1 MISHPDLNI
10 NLNQRGKGMDTL
22 KGEYT
27 STSVNLK
34 DGDES
39 NVLIDK
45 QKTSFRIDE
54 KMEIERK
61 EGNVIYYLNLFYI
74 NYNI

>member
-1 MISHPDLNI
+1 
-10 NLNQRGKGMDTL
+10 MDTL

-27 STSVNLK
+27 STSVNLQ

-45 QKTSFRIDE
+45 EKTSFRIDE
-54 KMEIERK
+54 KMEMGRK

>member
-10 NLNQRGKGMDTL
+10 NLNQRGGGMDTL

-27 STSVNLK
+27 STSVNLQ

-45 QKTSFRIDE
+45 EKTSFRIDE
-54 KMEIERK
+54 KVEIERK
-61 EGNVIYYLNLFYI
+61 EGNVIYYLNLLYI

>member
-10 NLNQRGKGMDTL
+10 NLNQRGEGMDTL

-27 STSVNLK
+27 STSVNLQ

-45 QKTSFRIDE
+45 EKTSFRIDE
-54 KMEIERK
+54 KMGIERK
-61 EGNVIYYLNLFYI
+61 ERNVIYYLNLLYI